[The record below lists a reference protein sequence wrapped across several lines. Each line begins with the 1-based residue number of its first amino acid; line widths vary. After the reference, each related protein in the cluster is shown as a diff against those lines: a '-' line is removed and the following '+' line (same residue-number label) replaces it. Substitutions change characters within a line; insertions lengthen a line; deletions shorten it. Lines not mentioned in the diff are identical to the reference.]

1 MSFAENLQYLRK
13 REKITQEEL
22 AEELDVSRQ
31 SVSKWET
38 GEAFP
43 ETEKLIILCDRF
55 AVNMDDLVRGDIA
68 QAPTNEQKNEAENTQ
83 EEWKVCEDDIG
94 FSKHMDKFS
103 LRISAGVFMIL
114 MGVAVLL
121 SCIAV
126 GEMLD
131 KHDANLVGSLG
142 LLGLFLPVG
151 GAVFLFIISGINH
164 SEFVKAHGEAK
175 NYFTKEQCA
184 AFNKKFA
191 VGIAVSV
198 SLIILAVTGLA
209 VTYTVLDYLAF
220 PSKPVKDFADTM
232 IVAAFMFVLAVR
244 VGALCWLG
252 IQHSKYDAAEY
263 NRTNLKQYAKSKRE
277 RLTGGI
283 QTAIMLTATAVF
295 LLLGFVWNLWHPGW
309 VVFPIAALVGAVVNG
324 LIGIN
329 K

>member
-13 REKITQEEL
+13 REKMTQEEL

-55 AVNMDDLVRGDIA
+55 AVNMDDLVRGDIS
-68 QAPTNEQKNEAENTQ
+68 QAPISGQKSEAENTQ

-94 FSKHMDKFS
+94 FSKHMDQFS

-114 MGVAVLL
+114 IGVALL
-121 SCIAV
+121 LTFLAV
-126 GEMLD
+126 AKVGQ
-131 KHDANLVGSLG
+131 AYVNLFATLAIVSL
-142 LLGLFLPVG
+142 LLPTG
-151 GAVFLFIISGINH
+151 GAVFLFIVSGISH

-191 VGIAVSV
+191 AGVAVCVGI
-198 SLIILAVTGLA
+198 IILAATGMIA
-209 VTYTVLDYLAF
+209 SYTVSDGFALPPA
-220 PSKPVKDFADTM
+220 VKDFADLM
-232 IVAAFMFVLAVR
+232 IVGAFMLVASFP
-244 VGALCWLG
+244 VGALCYLG
-252 IQHSKYDAAEY
+252 IQHGKYDAAEY
-263 NRTNLKQYAKSKRE
+263 NRNNLQQYEKSKNE
-277 RLTGGI
+277 KIKDGI
-283 QTAIMLTATAVF
+283 QSAVMLMATAVF
-295 LLLGFVWNLWHPGW
+295 LLVGFVWNAWHPGW
-309 VVFPIAALVGAVVNG
+309 VVFPVGGLLCAVVGA
-324 LIGIN
+324 LWGIN

>member
-43 ETEKLIILCDRF
+43 ETEKLIVLCDRF

-68 QAPTNEQKNEAENTQ
+68 HASHIEEKTESENT
-83 EEWKVCEDDIG
+83 ETEWKVYEDDIG
-94 FSKHMDKFS
+94 FSKHMDGFS

-114 MGVAVLL
+114 IGVALL
-121 SCIAV
+121 LTFFAV
-126 GEMLD
+126 AETAD
-131 KHDANLVGSLG
+131 KYYVNLLGALG
-142 LLGLFLPVG
+142 LVSFFLSVG

-191 VGIAVSV
+191 IGIAVSV
-198 SLIILAVTGLA
+198 GVIIVAVTGLA
-209 VTYTVLDYLAF
+209 VSYSVLDYFAF
-220 PSKPVKDFADTM
+220 PSLEVKNFADTM
-232 IVAAFMFVLAVR
+232 IVGAFMFVLAFP
-244 VGALCWLG
+244 VGALCYLG

-263 NRTNLKQYAKSKRE
+263 NRTNIKQYEKSKKE
-277 RLTGGI
+277 KLIGGI
-283 QTAIMLTATAVF
+283 QSAIMLLATAVF

-309 VVFPIAALVGAVVNG
+309 VVFPVAALLGAVVRA
-324 LIGIN
+324 LTGIN

>member
-22 AEELDVSRQ
+22 AEELEVSRQ

-43 ETEKLIILCDRF
+43 ETEKLIVLCDRF
-55 AVNMDDLVRGDIA
+55 AVNMDDLVRGEIA
-68 QAPTNEQKNEAENTQ
+68 HEQVKTESENT
-83 EEWKVCEDDIG
+83 EKDYKVYEDDIG
-94 FSKHMDKFS
+94 FSKHMDSFS
-103 LRISAGVFMIL
+103 LKISAGVFMIL
-114 MGVAVLL
+114 MGVALL
-121 SCIAV
+121 LTFLAV
-126 GEMLD
+126 AETAE
-131 KHDANLVGSLG
+131 KHYVNLLGALG
-142 LLGLFLPVG
+142 LVSLFLPVG

-175 NYFTKEQCA
+175 NYFTKQQCA

-198 SLIILAVTGLA
+198 GVIIIAVTGLT
-209 VTYTVLDYLAF
+209 VSYTVLEGFVFSSPA
-220 PSKPVKDFADTM
+220 VEDFADKM
-232 IVAAFMFVLAVR
+232 IVAAFMFVLAFP
-244 VGALCWLG
+244 VGALCYLG

-263 NRTNLKQYAKSKRE
+263 NRTNINQHEKSRKE
-277 RLTGGI
+277 KIKDGI
-283 QTAIMLTATAVF
+283 QSAVMLIATAVF

-309 VVFPIAALVGAVVNG
+309 IVFPIGGLLCAVIGALW
-324 LIGIN
+324 GIN